1 MNGRERDEC
10 DLVIDESFTFF
21 EFLIFTKYIL
31 LLLFIGYML
40 SLYMDLELFILTID
54 KRKKKREA

>member
-54 KRKKKREA
+54 KKKKKREA